1 MVDEMHSGPEQLL
14 SGQSEEMYIC
24 WLHARLAA
32 LSVQAQI
39 VIHHRG
45 LISMRDI
52 GQQPVIVISQSC
64 IMHAQQVLAR
74 LRAAAHMYDIGK

>member
-1 MVDEMHSGPEQLL
+1 
-14 SGQSEEMYIC
+14 
-24 WLHARLAA
+24 
-32 LSVQAQI
+32 
-39 VIHHRG
+39 
-45 LISMRDI
+45 MRDI